1 MVSSQEVIERSIY
14 SSILG
19 VTIGLGYTVNPD
31 DYLPI
36 NQENSARFKAD
47 IAKLKKYVGIF
58 GAGNNQSKG
67 KKITPRIDINPRGF
81 YPGAIGLP
89 RELIEKES
97 GIGYTA
103 TEIPYETIDQ
113 YIDIHLVS
121 NSQEDI
127 RLLNSILFYSVPQ
140 RGYIK
145 PYTEE
150 RFLFSGNIFIELVNF
165 FDTPNLDMGIIEKI
179 YQFQV
184 FDTITYEKPVEGD
197 LTPITDI
204 TLLLEGEGY
213 EDSVQISKNNP

>member
-19 VTIGLGYTVNPD
+19 VTVGLGYTVDPD
-31 DYLPI
+31 TYLPI
-36 NQENSARFKAD
+36 NQENSARFKND
-47 IAKLKKYVGIF
+47 IAKLNPYIGIY

-67 KKITPRIDINPRGF
+67 KKITPRIDVNPRGF

-89 RELIEKES
+89 RQLIEKEE

-103 TEIPYETIDQ
+103 TEMPYETIDQ
-113 YIDIHLVS
+113 YIDVHLVA
-121 NSQEDI
+121 NSQQDI
-127 RLLNSILFYSVPQ
+127 RLLHSILFYSVPQ

-165 FDTPNLDMGIIEKI
+165 FDTPNLDVGIIEKI

-184 FDTITYEKPVEGD
+184 FDTITYEKPVDGD

-204 TLLLEGEGY
+204 SLLLQGGGY
-213 EDSVQISKNNP
+213 EENINIIKNNP